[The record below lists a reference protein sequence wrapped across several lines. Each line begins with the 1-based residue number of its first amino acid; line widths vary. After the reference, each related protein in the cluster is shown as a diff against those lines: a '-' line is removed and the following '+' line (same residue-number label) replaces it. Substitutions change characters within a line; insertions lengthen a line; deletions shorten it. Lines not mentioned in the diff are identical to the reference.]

1 MNRTS
6 TFTARLFCLAAAMT
20 LATAISAQA
29 QQRSLFE
36 FDELNSAKQWQA
48 VNDGVMGGRSDGRFK
63 INGEGTMEFFGTLSL
78 ENNGGFA
85 SVRARGSQFRLGKND
100 VITARVRG
108 DGREYKFNVYAGKTM
123 GGISYR
129 QSFQTKKGE
138 WIEVQFPMEKFAA
151 SWRGRTYANQKLDP
165 ASITGVGF
173 LLGDKKPG
181 PFKLE
186 VEWIKGGPV
195 EKKIQ

>member
-6 TFTARLFCLAAAMT
+6 VFSALVIC
-20 LATAISAQA
+20 LATAISVQA
-29 QQRSLFE
+29 QQTLFE
-36 FDELNSAKQWQA
+36 FDDPSVARQWQA

-63 INGEGTMEFFGTLSL
+63 INSEGVMEFFGNLSL

-85 SVRARGSQFRLGKND
+85 SVRARGNQFGLGKSD

-108 DGREYKFNVYAGKTM
+108 DGREYKFNVYAGRTM

-129 QSFQTKKGE
+129 QSFQTKKDE
-138 WIEVQFPMEKFAA
+138 WIEVQFPMDKFAA
-151 SWRGRTYANQKLDP
+151 SWRGRNYRDQKLDP
-165 ASITGVGF
+165 SKITGVGF

-186 VEWIKGGPV
+186 VEWIKGGPA
-195 EKKIQ
+195 ERKIQ